1 LALAFLFR
9 EYNRLYLPPRI
20 SVYEIYSRS
29 KIKGFKNFHTGHLS
43 LCPPPEVTASNVL
56 MPKKCWRQKL
66 IVQDEDW
73 QLDHVSAHSRP
84 SGVLLYTS
92 RPIELEFL
100 EWTLTT
106 VLLQLSGAV
115 ISEAKDEN
123 NSPNLF
129 APLNVVL
136 RSAAQASPRKLLEMK
151 TLSYILDLLSDSLH
165 F

>member
-1 LALAFLFR
+1 
-9 EYNRLYLPPRI
+9 
-20 SVYEIYSRS
+20 
-29 KIKGFKNFHTGHLS
+29 
-43 LCPPPEVTASNVL
+43 
-56 MPKKCWRQKL
+56 
-66 IVQDEDW
+66 
-73 QLDHVSAHSRP
+73 
-84 SGVLLYTS
+84 VLLYTS